1 MVKPNQF
8 VLSFYQVIKLRKKIS
23 DKNSKVGVQYFN
35 FIQNFEVNISPQSNK
50 KNNNGKSKVQISR
63 RSNVA

>member
-23 DKNSKVGVQYFN
+23 DKISKLGAKYFN
-35 FIQNFEVNISPQSNK
+35 FIQNFEINISPQSNK

>member
-23 DKNSKVGVQYFN
+23 DKNSKVCVQYFN